1 MLKILKLNAQLKQK
15 RAALSA
21 LLEKKTKRDGK
32 ITELRQALDE
42 AVTEEDIGM
51 VEEALEEARE
61 EFDGLDEEIA
71 SLESEIEELKEEV
84 EELQNKEPEVAGS
97 ENKEERTVFMNEKYA
112 KRSIF
117 GGYSPETRSN
127 ILARNDVKEFIA
139 RTRELIGKQTRG
151 VSGAELNIPQV
162 LLGIAR
168 EHIWESSKL
177 LSKVNC
183 MTIGGNARQPVTGS
197 IPEAVWTEAVAG
209 FNEDRIDLRAID
221 MNSYMV
227 SAFVPVPNS
236 IIEDTDEAFLGTIID
251 FLTGGIGRAVDK
263 AILYGK
269 GNGMPLGI
277 VARLAQTSKP
287 SDWGAAAPEWA
298 DLHSSNMLKLD
309 LADKNGVDFYAAL
322 GVALG
327 AAESNGTNASPF
339 WCMNRK
345 TRIELNAKALAFD
358 SAAALKS
365 SVDNVLPFNDGEII
379 ELDFIPDREIVGGY
393 GQSYL
398 LAERKGLSLGS
409 SEHVRFIQHQT
420 VFAGY
425 ARYDGAPV
433 FGNSFCVVNYG
444 NAEPAGETMFA
455 GDAANTERVSLSAL
469 TIGTANLFP
478 AFDKDTLNYTAEVTT
493 ASNKVTATA
502 LKSDATVTI
511 KNGATVVKSGGN
523 ATFTAGNNTVT
534 VEVENGNAVKRTYT
548 VTVKYTTA

>member
-1 MLKILKLNAQLKQK
+1 MLKQIKLNAALKK
-15 RAALSA
+15 RN
-21 LLEKKTKRDGK
+21 
-32 ITELRQALDE
+32 TELSELLKKRTSRDTKIQQLREALDE
-42 AVTEEDIGM
+42 AQTEEDIST
-51 VEEALEEARE
+51 VENEIEDVEK
-61 EFDGLDEEIA
+61 EFDGLDEKVTQLEGEI
-71 SLESEIEELKEEV
+71 SELENQIKELEGKDPEADDGKE
-84 EELQNKEPEVAGS
+84 
-97 ENKEERTVFMNEKYA
+97 EERTMFMNEKYA
-112 KRSIF
+112 KRNIF
-117 GGYSPETRSN
+117 GAYSPEIRGSV
-127 ILARNDVKEFIA
+127 LARSDVKEFIT
-139 RTRELIGKQTRG
+139 RTRELIGKQTRA

-168 EHIWESSKL
+168 EHIWEASKL
-177 LSKVNC
+177 LGKVNC
-183 MTIGGNARQPVTGS
+183 MSVGGNARQPVTGS
-197 IPEAVWTEAVAG
+197 VPEAVWTEAIAG

-236 IIEDTDEAFLGTIID
+236 IIEDTDEAFLGMIID

-277 VARLAQTSKP
+277 VTRLAQTAKP
-287 SDWGAAAPEWA
+287 SDWGTSAPEWA
-298 DLHSSNMLKLD
+298 DLHKSNMLKLD

-327 AAESNGTNASPF
+327 AAESNGSTASPF

-345 TRIELNAKALAFD
+345 TKIELNAKALAFD

-365 SVDNVLPFNDGEII
+365 SVDNNLPFNDGEVI
-379 ELDFIPDREIVGGY
+379 ELDFIPDREIIGGF
-393 GQSYL
+393 GQNYL

-433 FGNSFCVVNYG
+433 FGSSFCVVNYG
-444 NAEPAGETMFA
+444 NTEPAVEAMFA
-455 GDAANTERVSLSAL
+455 GDAANTDRVSLSAL
-469 TIGTANLFP
+469 TIGSAALFP
-478 AFDKDTLNYTAEVTT
+478 SFDKDTLNYTAEVTT
-493 ASNKVTATA
+493 ASNKITATA
-502 LKSDATVTI
+502 LRDNATVTV
-511 KNGATVVKSGGN
+511 KNGATVVKSGSN
-523 ATFTAGNNTVT
+523 ATFAAGNNTVT

-548 VTVKYTTA
+548 VTVKYTS